1 MIPEA
6 KTPVQPC
13 LIPLEK
19 EAEAAVVE
27 EEGDEESPLVGDA
40 GAPVF
45 EDPALGDVDEE
56 LVEPLLP
63 LLRHQ
68 QLQQQH
74 QLQHTPPTASLSKG
88 QVLRTPP
95 HRRRGPVQWHL
106 VPVVLSCRGMATS
119 VIQWHVMIVRQ
130 LDIHLFKV
138 QKTARLDHHLTRLRA
153 LTVSSLRLRHES
165 FRDLCLKFERL
176 QK

>member
-45 EDPALGDVDEE
+45 EDLALGDVDEE
-56 LVEPLLP
+56 LVEPL
-63 LLRHQ
+63 
-68 QLQQQH
+68 
-74 QLQHTPPTASLSKG
+74 LQHTPPTASLSKG

-106 VPVVLSCRGMATS
+106 VPVVLPCRGMATS

-138 QKTARLDHHLTRLRA
+138 QKTARLDLHLTRLRA
-153 LTVSSLRLRHES
+153 LTVSSLHLRHES
-165 FRDLCLKFERL
+165 FRDLC
-176 QK
+176 